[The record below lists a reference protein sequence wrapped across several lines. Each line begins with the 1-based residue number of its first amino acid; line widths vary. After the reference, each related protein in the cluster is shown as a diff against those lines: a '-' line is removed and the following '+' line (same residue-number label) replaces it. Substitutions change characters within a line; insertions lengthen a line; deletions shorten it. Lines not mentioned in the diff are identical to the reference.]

1 MRDNKRRG
9 GGGGGGRNFASLVD
23 MIEVDENFLQYLEN
37 KEDIQGESTSRD
49 SNPEPAKKK
58 KFQRSMSI
66 NDFFCTGA
74 QPAAGYCSPVNT
86 DLLYKFL
93 HLQECYG
100 HICLHWPD
108 NFTGKLCYRVFP
120 MMPRLQSNVN
130 TAKNLRRNVG
140 T

>member
-37 KEDIQGESTSRD
+37 KEDIQGESTGRD

-66 NDFFCTGA
+66 NDFFLYRRATSCGVLFSCKYRPVVQISSLTGMLWA
-74 QPAAGYCSPVNT
+74 
-86 DLLYKFL
+86 
-93 HLQECYG
+93 HLSALARLFYRKIVLQ
-100 HICLHWPD
+100 
-108 NFTGKLCYRVFP
+108 NFSCDATI
-120 MMPRLQSNVN
+120 
-130 TAKNLRRNVG
+130 TAKCENLIRNVG

>member
-37 KEDIQGESTSRD
+37 KEDIQGESTGRD

-66 NDFFCTGA
+66 NEFF
-74 QPAAGYCSPVNT
+74 
-86 DLLYKFL
+86 LYRRATSCGGLFSRKSRNAMSTFVCIGQTI
-93 HLQECYG
+93 LQENCATEFFLWCCDYSQMWT
-100 HICLHWPD
+100 LE
-108 NFTGKLCYRVFP
+108 T
-120 MMPRLQSNVN
+120 
-130 TAKNLRRNVG
+130 
-140 T
+140 